1 MYQDGNASGTFSA
14 LESLDF
20 LLEIQRRLWWS
31 CQFHTLMETDKG
43 CQLIRQPFHL
53 LCIKSTPC
61 FLKKP
66 DVRNPHRKKQNF
78 PIENM
83 FYVVHTS
90 WFCINV
96 QCNVHI
102 SLPNPCPMTFLRLY
116 CSSLQNSPSGWIM
129 QCTPVCGTFQNHLT
143 KMGWSSHGVHV
154 MGWKVREDIVNFCW
168 EK

>member
-31 CQFHTLMETDKG
+31 CQFDTLMETDKG

-53 LCIKSTPC
+53 LCIKNTPC

-66 DVRNPHRKKQNF
+66 AVRNPHSKSRFARLKICFMLFTQVDF
-78 PIENM
+78 ASM
-83 FYVVHTS
+83 
-90 WFCINV
+90 
-96 QCNVHI
+96 CNAMYT
-102 SLPNPCPMTFLRLY
+102 LAYPCPMTFLRLFFF
-116 CSSLQNSPSGWIM
+116 SLQNSPSGWIM

>member
-53 LCIKSTPC
+53 LCIKNTPC

-66 DVRNPHRKKQNF
+66 AVRNPHSKSRFARLKICFMLFTQVDF
-78 PIENM
+78 ASM
-83 FYVVHTS
+83 
-90 WFCINV
+90 
-96 QCNVHI
+96 CNAMYT
-102 SLPNPCPMTFLRLY
+102 LAYPCPMTFLRLFFF
-116 CSSLQNSPSGWIM
+116 SPK
-129 QCTPVCGTFQNHLT
+129 LT
-143 KMGWSSHGVHV
+143 EWLNNAVYTCLWNISKSFNENGLVFTWGPCHGV
-154 MGWKVREDIVNFCW
+154 KS
-168 EK
+168 